1 MVVLLLLAS
10 FLLNI
15 YAEEIDGKVKEK
27 TSSSE
32 LEQEMIEDRQASH
45 EDNNS
50 SNEIDS
56 YIRYLPSH
64 SSGSQGGKIQI
75 IQSGIGYSYDFK
87 AFGELPVELSL
98 NPEYTNINNSTAVN
112 FPSRLTQL
120 SFGFNTTVPLFN
132 IKGTYFY
139 VELDP
144 SFYGDDWDFSSSN
157 FLFESRYAVI
167 YRPNERL
174 SLVAGLEVNP
184 VYRFPLSSKLH
195 PYPISPLLGF
205 IYKPNDKLMFKILP
219 DTPTVSYV
227 FTDRVTLFIQE
238 SDSLKRYYVTRDNS
252 RTKLDYSQSYLNAG
266 VKFKINKFIET
277 SLSMGNTFRQ
287 ILKYTDSTG
296 KVTTRNGLFTEFRI
310 EAKI

>member
-1 MVVLLLLAS
+1 MLLSPL

-15 YAEEIDGKVKEK
+15 YAEEIDRKVQDASEPSGLEKEIIK
-27 TSSSE
+27 E
-32 LEQEMIEDRQASH
+32 RRAPH

-50 SNEIDS
+50 SSEINS
-56 YIRYLPSH
+56 YIRYIPS
-64 SSGSQGGKIQI
+64 SSAVSQGGKIRI
-75 IQSGIGYSYDFK
+75 IQSGIEYSYDFK

-98 NPEYTNINNSTAVN
+98 NPEYINMNNSTAVK
-112 FPSRLTQL
+112 FPARLTKL

-139 VELDP
+139 MELDP
-144 SFYGDDWDFSSSN
+144 SFYGDDWNFGSSN
-157 FLFESRYAVI
+157 FSFESCYTVI
-167 YRPNERL
+167 YKPNERL

-184 VYRFPLSSKLH
+184 VYRYPLPSALH
-195 PYPISPLLGF
+195 AYPVSPVLGF
-205 IYKPNDKLMFKILP
+205 IYKPNDKLMFNIVP
-219 DTPTVSYV
+219 DAPTVSYT

-238 SDSLKRYYVTRDNS
+238 NDSLERYYVTRDNA
-252 RTKLDYSQSYLNAG
+252 RTKLNYSQSYLSAG

-277 SLSMGNTFRQ
+277 SLAMGNVFRQ

-296 KVTTRNGLFTEFRI
+296 KIATRNGLFTEFRI